1 MNKKVLLFIVCA
13 WFFFAGKV
21 HGAEVTVS
29 NTKELQGALLNPTSS
44 VINLKTG
51 EYIGPL
57 TITHSV
63 QLIGEKGAKIIGP
76 YEGNVLTIDADDV
89 TVEGLQIEGSG
100 SQNAGIYIKGNRS
113 HIHHNLIR
121 NVFHGIYAHESYGHR
136 FEQNTITSFEEKSK
150 YKGYGIYLVKA
161 PNTSANS
168 NLIFETQD
176 GVYVSYSEFCELKGN
191 QMIRTRYGVHTMD
204 SRNVLISQNQVRE
217 SVNGLMIMQ
226 SYEVFILE
234 NIFYLNTKVDG
245 AGMFIYDT
253 FDSKIASNVVMS
265 NYKGILMENAKR
277 NRIEFNT
284 FLENDTGLE
293 LRKNSDQNYVYLNNF
308 YQNTKQIISDSK
320 NVNKF
325 SKDQYGNYFDD
336 HQSLSLNKDKI
347 VDFAYKS
354 GDVFYNMTNK
364 EPYLQIFHRSP
375 AVELWNMIEKFTPI
389 PSDTFVIDEYP
400 LMNPAPVNWE
410 KSQSELSYKEKRDRN
425 FSQILSFLLILSVC
439 SYILFK
445 FGREKHEV

>member
-1 MNKKVLLFIVCA
+1 MYKKVLLFIVCS
-13 WFFFAGKV
+13 WFIFAGKV
-21 HGAEVTVS
+21 HGAGLTVS
-29 NTKELQGALLNPTSS
+29 NTKELQEALLNHSWS
-44 VINLKTG
+44 VINLKAG
-51 EYIGPL
+51 EYNGSF
-57 TITHSV
+57 TINHPV

-76 YEGNVLTIDADDV
+76 DESNVITIEADDV
-89 TVEGLQIEGSG
+89 SIEGLQIEGSG

-113 HIHHNLIR
+113 HIHHNLIK

-136 FEQNTITSFEEKSK
+136 IEQNTITSFDESSK
-150 YKGYGIYLVKA
+150 HNGYGIYLVKA
-161 PNTSANS
+161 ANTSANS
-168 NLIFETQD
+168 NFIYDTQD
-176 GVYVSYSEFCELKGN
+176 GVYVSYSESCEVKGN

-234 NIFYLNTKVDG
+234 NIFYLNTKIDG
-245 AGMFIYDT
+245 AGMFIFDT

-293 LRKNSDQNYVYLNNF
+293 LRKNSEQNFVYLNNF
-308 YQNTKQIISDSK
+308 YKNTKQIISD
-320 NVNKF
+320 NQYENMF
-325 SKDQYGNYFDD
+325 NKDQYGNYYDD

-354 GDVFYNMTNK
+354 GDVFYNMTSK

-375 AVELWNMIEKFTPI
+375 AVELWNMIEKYTPI

-400 LMNPAPVNWE
+400 LMNPAPIHWE
-410 KSQSELSYKEKRDRN
+410 KSQSELSYKEKRDMSL
-425 FSQILSFLLILSVC
+425 SQVFSFLLILSVS